1 MSTYTLRFRKPVTL
15 TGDWNYGHPKLRAA
29 QYQAI
34 KARRQTI
41 RRRLKGMLTSEKRME
56 LGEEL
61 EKLSDLE
68 TLIFGVRH
76 RATAFPIDARGKRSV
91 PRTKR
96 GKTHVPLAALPLNRR
111 GRPHVPSVQ
120 EIVDDATFKRFA
132 AKGNIGT
139 ALARLA
145 VINPERYGGAI
156 EREAKINSRMRRA
169 LNRARSD
176 ARPKSLTRAET
187 LILENFYASTV
198 LKRPLC
204 GLTWYDGAI
213 MLSEKTQIEMSPDK
227 YRRILK
233 KFYLA

>member
-1 MSTYTLRFRKPVTL
+1 
-15 TGDWNYGHPKLRAA
+15 
-29 QYQAI
+29 
-34 KARRQTI
+34 
-41 RRRLKGMLTSEKRME
+41 ME

-111 GRPHVPSVQ
+111 GKPHVPSVQ
-120 EIVDDATFKRFA
+120 EIVEHATFKRFA
-132 AKGNIGT
+132 DKGNIAT

-145 VINPERYGGAI
+145 VINPAKYGDIVG
-156 EREAKINSRMRRA
+156 EEAQTNPRVRRA

-176 ARPKSLTRAET
+176 ARPKPLTWAER
-187 LILENFYASTV
+187 LVLENFYASTI

-204 GLTWYDGAI
+204 GLSWYDGAV
-213 MLSEKTQIEMSPDK
+213 MLSEKTQIEISPDK

-233 KFYLA
+233 KFYLT

>member
-1 MSTYTLRFRKPVTL
+1 
-15 TGDWNYGHPKLRAA
+15 
-29 QYQAI
+29 
-34 KARRQTI
+34 
-41 RRRLKGMLTSEKRME
+41 MLTLEKRME
-56 LGEEL
+56 LREEL

-76 RATAFPIDARGKRSV
+76 RTTAFPVDARGKRSV

-96 GKTHVPLAALPLNRR
+96 RKTHVPLAALPLNRR

-120 EIVDDATFKRFA
+120 EIVEHATFKRFA
-132 AKGNIGT
+132 DKGNIAT
-139 ALARLA
+139 APARLA
-145 VINPERYGGAI
+145 VTRPERYAAAV
-156 EREAKINSRMRRA
+156 EREAKINPRVRRA

-176 ARPKSLTRAET
+176 ARPNYLTRAET
-187 LILENFYASTV
+187 LILENFYASTL

-204 GLTWYDGAI
+204 GLAWYDAAI
-213 MLSEKTQIEMSPDK
+213 MLREETQIPMSPDK